1 MSTKHTPDPWI
12 AIGWQVETERED
24 YPDPCSCN
32 FDLYGQWE
40 MTHDKNELACANA
53 ERIAACVNAC
63 AGIDNATLEN
73 FAKGFPTAWDM
84 VRNIK
89 QQRDELLESCES
101 FRDSVLHQRWNLEGN
116 GMSSDQINDVLN
128 LFDTLVGDEIAKARG
143 QQS

>member
-1 MSTKHTPDPWI
+1 MSTKHTPEPWI

-63 AGIDNATLEN
+63 AGIPTDFLEQKSFGDAVTATLEQL
-73 FAKGFPTAWDM
+73 
-84 VRNIK
+84 K
-89 QQRDELLESCES
+89 QQHDELLAALKSA
-101 FRDSVLHQRWNLEGN
+101 RDLLDGADGLSWNNL
-116 GMSSDQINDVLN
+116 LN
-128 LFDTLVGDEIAKARG
+128 LAAEEVESIDKAIAKAG
-143 QQS
+143 AQ